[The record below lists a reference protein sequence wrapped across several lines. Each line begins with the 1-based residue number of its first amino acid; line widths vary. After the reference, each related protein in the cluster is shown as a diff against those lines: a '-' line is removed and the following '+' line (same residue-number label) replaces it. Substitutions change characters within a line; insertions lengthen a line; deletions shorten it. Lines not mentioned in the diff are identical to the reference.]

1 MLHVCCLQELL
12 LPAACRPSCMLLGS
26 NRVLIGDLRLHV
38 GCGLIILFFLSRSGL
53 GSTIP
58 CRLRTLKMYRLLTLH
73 GLLARAPWACS
84 SLALF
89 VLIDELGDSDM
100 VEATSRDKVCR

>member
-1 MLHVCCLQELL
+1 
-12 LPAACRPSCMLLGS
+12 
-26 NRVLIGDLRLHV
+26 
-38 GCGLIILFFLSRSGL
+38 
-53 GSTIP
+53 
-58 CRLRTLKMYRLLTLH
+58 MYRLLNLH

-100 VEATSRDKVCR
+100 VKATSRNKVCR